1 VVDIS
6 TAPLSAEDIGEA
18 SVHGDLLDSSECM
31 LLTDLPPHLVHTI
44 CSYLEAKDI
53 SRLSQAC
60 KCTERATR
68 TLRVTQMH
76 QKMSQL
82 RRDFTSAEER
92 ARKAEG
98 LISRQA
104 PVVELVT
111 RVQTVMTQAG
121 ANGAFVFNDSVAPVH
136 FGPNAVQLMQ
146 NNNAVFTVLPR
157 TRTRAERFA
166 RRLLSTSVFVAIGLT
181 GILRESSGRRR
192 HRAYSCGPQCKE
204 EQRKFV
210 EESAIYSAIQVAESC
225 GLEEDMQLNIYIPPK
240 GQRRIARQEAGRAAV
255 IGFHSNNM
263 FSEIISLVG
272 AAVDT
277 RRE

>member
-111 RVQTVMTQAG
+111 RVQYVGPHMMEYTV
-121 ANGAFVFNDSVAPVH
+121 VVRPVWFCH
-136 FGPNAVQLMQ
+136 GIAW
-146 NNNAVFTVLPR
+146 
-157 TRTRAERFA
+157 
-166 RRLLSTSVFVAIGLT
+166 LSIGL
-181 GILRESSGRRR
+181 LM
-192 HRAYSCGPQCKE
+192 CW
-204 EQRKFV
+204 
-210 EESAIYSAIQVAESC
+210 
-225 GLEEDMQLNIYIPPK
+225 
-240 GQRRIARQEAGRAAV
+240 
-255 IGFHSNNM
+255 
-263 FSEIISLVG
+263 
-272 AAVDT
+272 
-277 RRE
+277 